1 MPLSEAQ
8 DIYQHVFHRDL
19 CGLLARVVRLLLF
32 CLSAAQNL
40 GTPGNL
46 CHVNADCLHCGVRTA
61 LLYGMHTALRYG
73 VHTAAISGFRFYFG
87 PRYRFYVTV
96 EDQALSII
104 LNIAKVL
111 SIRLEFTDAESD
123 THD

>member
-1 MPLSEAQ
+1 M
-8 DIYQHVFHRDL
+8 
-19 CGLLARVVRLLLF
+19 RLLLF

-46 CHVNADCLHCGVRTA
+46 CHVNADCLHCGVRTALHCGVRTALRYGMRTA

-96 EDQALSII
+96 EDQALSIL

-111 SIRLEFTDAESD
+111 GIRLEFTDAESD

>member
-19 CGLLARVVRLLLF
+19 CGLLARVVRALLF

-46 CHVNADCLHCGVRTA
+46 CHVNADCLHCG
-61 LLYGMHTALRYG
+61 MHTAFRYG

-111 SIRLEFTDAESD
+111 IIRLEFTDAESD